1 MRNRVKL
8 GAMLVGVGLLVCANP
23 GGTVSGVT
31 TAARHAD
38 QDGVPSYAF
47 TTLMVS
53 GAVNTDAWDIN
64 NHGLIVGHYVAGN
77 VTHGF
82 VANRH
87 GGFRTIDAPGA
98 VFTQARQSTIGVIS
112 LARIDL
118 PNDAVLHAYLMGED
132 GSFTNI
138 DVPARRPPCHA
149 TSTRRITL
157 PSRPS
162 SPVTRRPI

>member
-1 MRNRVKL
+1 MNRVKL
-8 GAMLVGVGLLVCANP
+8 YAMLVGVGLFVCVNP

-31 TAARHAD
+31 TAAQHAD

-64 NHGLIVGHYVAGN
+64 NHGLIVGHYVSGN

-87 GGFRTIDAPGA
+87 GGFMTIDAPGA
-98 VFTQARQSTIGVIS
+98 VFTQATAINDRGDIAGTY
-112 LARIDL
+112 RL
-118 PNDAVLHAYLMGED
+118 PNDPYFM
-132 GSFTNI
+132 
-138 DVPARRPPCHA
+138 
-149 TSTRRITL
+149 RI
-157 PSRPS
+157 
-162 SPVTRRPI
+162 